1 MAYQKGDVVL
11 VPFPFTDLSK
21 TKVRPAVVV
30 STLGYEQATGSII
43 IAMLTS
49 KAYTT
54 PHDYR
59 LSDWQ
64 QANLVKA
71 TWVRSKLATVDPHLV
86 VHTIG
91 QLSSSDLQEVEARLK
106 LSLDV

>member
-1 MAYQKGDVVL
+1 MAYPKGQVVL
-11 VPFPFTDLSK
+11 VPFPFTDLST

-30 STLGYEQATGSII
+30 STASYEQATGSII
-43 IAMLTS
+43 LAMLTG
-49 KAYTT
+49 KAYAT

-64 QANLVKA
+64 QANLVKPS
-71 TWVRSKLATVDPHLV
+71 WVRSKLATVDPQLV

-91 QLSSSDLQEVEARLK
+91 QLSASDLQEVEARLK
-106 LSLDV
+106 LSLDL